1 MDYWRVPI
9 IHKVNIKIP
18 GKAAMGQFLFIPEQ
32 EIFPVP
38 DNFVLVISI
47 LSAIAASIVAFY
59 FFRFYRISGLSHLLG
74 IPAGF
79 TFLAASHV
87 LFGMDVFV
95 ENTQIDNLL
104 EWMSLIALSYSFSMM
119 AMSYYYRSAEFNDRT
134 RLVRTMSYA
143 LLPVLVLVAAI
154 EMTGSQQMLIS
165 FRSID
170 EYFTAFNIVAL
181 GYILVQCINGILRG
195 ENAKVFYI
203 PAGFALLWI
212 GQLSILDWTLY
223 ENNTV
228 IPISLITSLA
238 GPILFIY
245 ALHKAVLKGG
255 KIARTAK
262 A

>member
-1 MDYWRVPI
+1 MDDWRVPI
-9 IHKVNIKIP
+9 VHKVNIKISRKP
-18 GKAAMGQFLFIPEQ
+18 AMGQFLFIPEQ

-47 LSAIAASIVAFY
+47 LSAIAVSIVAFY
-59 FFRFYRISGLSHLLG
+59 FFRFYRISGISHLLG

-79 TFLAASHV
+79 TFLAVSHI
-87 LFGMDVFV
+87 LLGMDIFV
-95 ENTQIDNLL
+95 ENTKMDNLL
-104 EWMSLIALSYSFSMM
+104 EWMSLIALSYGFSMM
-119 AMSYYYRSAEFNDRT
+119 AMSYYYRSAEFNDRA

-143 LLPVLVLVAAI
+143 LIPVLALVAAI
-154 EMTGSQQMLIS
+154 EITSSEQTLIS
-165 FRSID
+165 FRSMD

-181 GYILVQCINGILRG
+181 GYIFVQCINGILRG

-212 GQLSILDWTLY
+212 GQISILGWTLY

-228 IPISLITSLA
+228 IPISLFTSLA

-245 ALHKAVLKGG
+245 ALHKTVLKGG

-262 A
+262 T